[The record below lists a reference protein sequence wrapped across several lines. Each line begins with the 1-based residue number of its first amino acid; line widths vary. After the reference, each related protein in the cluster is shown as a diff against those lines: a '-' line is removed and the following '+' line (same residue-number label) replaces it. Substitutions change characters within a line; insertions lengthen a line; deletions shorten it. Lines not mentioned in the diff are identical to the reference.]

1 MKTERDEGNAAI
13 ELVLIAPL
21 LLALLALVVAA
32 GRLVSAKSG
41 VEAVAR
47 EAARAAAM
55 AQDPQAAEAI
65 ARERS
70 REVSSDLGLD
80 PSRIRIETEIGSFDR
95 GAPLTIRAT
104 YAVPLSDL
112 PAFGL
117 ILGSLEVSSRQVES
131 AERFKSR

>member
-1 MKTERDEGNAAI
+1 MRTRRDEGNAAI
-13 ELVLIAPL
+13 ELVLVAPL
-21 LLALLALVVAA
+21 LLALLAVVVAA
-32 GRLVSAKSG
+32 GRLVSAKYG

-55 AQDPQAAEAI
+55 AQDPEAAEAI

-70 REVSSDLGLD
+70 REVSSEFGLE
-80 PSRIRIETEIGSFDR
+80 PSRLRLQTEIGSFAR
-95 GAPLTIRAT
+95 GGPLTVRAT

-112 PAFGL
+112 PFFGL
-117 ILGSLEVSSRQVES
+117 IPGPLEVSSRQVDS